1 MEKQTAVEFLAR
13 FPEIL
18 GKSGTTSSKDIL
30 INPINQGKQMTPKE
44 KAEELVDKFRN
55 EITSFLG
62 DNMKKINAKKCALV
76 AVDELIKI
84 HYLLTT
90 THDTSPSINYW
101 KEVKHEIEK
110 L

>member
-1 MEKQTAVEFLAR
+1 
-13 FPEIL
+13 
-18 GKSGTTSSKDIL
+18 
-30 INPINQGKQMTPKE
+30 MTPKE
-44 KAEELVDKFRN
+44 KAKELVDKFYQTTPN
-55 EITSFLG
+55 ETW
-62 DNMKKINAKKCALV
+62 INEPSGEFMETYTAWGQAKQCALI

-101 KEVKHEIEK
+101 KEVKQEIQN

>member
-1 MEKQTAVEFLAR
+1 MKKQTAIEFLVR
-13 FPEIL
+13 FPEVL
-18 GKSGTTSSKDIL
+18 GKSDTTSSQEPIL
-30 INPINQGKQMTPKE
+30 IKSDMTPKE
-44 KAEELVDKFRN
+44 KAEELIDKFRN

-84 HYLLTT
+84 HYLLTA

-101 KEVKHEIEK
+101 KEVKKELEK